1 MRISGLQKLTLLDF
15 PQVVSCIVFT
25 QGCNFRCP
33 FCHNSTLVEGEPEE
47 EISAEEIFEFLKKRK
62 GLLDGVVIT
71 GGEPLIQKDIRDF
84 AEKLKEMGYL
94 VKLDT
99 NGTNPQKLKELV
111 EAKLIDYVAMDIK
124 NSPEGYEK
132 ATGVA
137 TLLDKITES
146 KEFLL
151 KATVPYEFRTT
162 VVKGI
167 HTKENLI
174 SLAEWIKGAEQYFL
188 QQYKDSGSILSP
200 TGLSP
205 FSEAEMKEFLS
216 EILPIIPTA
225 KIKNL

>member
-1 MRISGLQKLTLLDF
+1 MLISGLQKLTLLDF

-33 FCHNSTLVEGEPEE
+33 FCHNSALVEGENEE
-47 EISAEEIFEFLKKRK
+47 VISAEEIFDFLKKRK

-84 AEKLKEMGYL
+84 VERLKEMGYL

-137 TLLDKITES
+137 TLLDKVTES
-146 KEFLL
+146 KDFLL

-167 HTKENLI
+167 HTKESLI
-174 SLAEWIKGAEQYFL
+174 SLAKWIEGAHQYFL
-188 QQYKDSGSILSP
+188 QQYKDSGAILNP
-200 TGLSP
+200 AGLSP
-205 FSEAEMKEFLS
+205 FSEAEIKEILS

>member
-33 FCHNSTLVEGEPEE
+33 FCHNSALVEGEGEE
-47 EISAEEIFEFLKKRK
+47 RISDEEIFDFLKKRK

-71 GGEPLIQKDIRDF
+71 GGEPLLQKDIRDF
-84 AEKLKEMGYL
+84 AEKLKDMGYL

-99 NGTNPQKLKELV
+99 NGTNPHLLKELV
-111 EAKLIDYVAMDIK
+111 EAKLVDYVAMDIK
-124 NSPEGYEK
+124 NSPEEYPA
-132 ATGVA
+132 ATGV
-137 TLLDKITES
+137 TGLIDKVTES
-146 KEFLL
+146 KDFLL
-151 KATVPYEFRTT
+151 KNTVPYEFRTT

-167 HTKENLI
+167 HTKESLI
-174 SLAEWIKGAEQYFL
+174 SLAKWIEGAGQYFL
-188 QQYKDSGSILSP
+188 QQYKDSGAILNP

-205 FSEAEMKEFLS
+205 FSEAEIKEILS

>member
-1 MRISGLQKLTLLDF
+1 MYVSGLQKLTLLDF

-33 FCHNSTLVEGEPEE
+33 FCHNSGLVEGVGEE
-47 EISAEEIFEFLKKRK
+47 EISTEEILDFLKKRK

-84 AEKLKEMGYL
+84 VEMIKELGYL

-111 EAKLIDYVAMDIK
+111 EARLIDYVAMDIK
-124 NSPEGYEK
+124 NSPEEYSK
-132 ATGVA
+132 ATGV
-137 TLLDKITES
+137 TGLMDKVTES
-146 KEFLL
+146 KDFLL
-151 KATVPYEFRTT
+151 KGAVPYEFRTT

-167 HTKENLI
+167 HTKESLV
-174 SLAEWIKGAEQYFL
+174 SLAKWIEGARQYFL

-200 TGLSP
+200 AGLSP
-205 FSEAEMKEFLS
+205 FSEAEMKGFLS

-225 KIKNL
+225 KIK

>member
-25 QGCNFRCP
+25 HGCNFRCP
-33 FCHNSTLVEGEPEE
+33 FCHNSTLVEGDFNE
-47 EISAEEIFEFLKKRK
+47 EIAPQEIFDFLKKRK

-71 GGEPLIQKDIRDF
+71 GGEPLVQPDIRDF
-84 AEKLKEMGYL
+84 VEELKKMDYL

-99 NGTNPQKLKELV
+99 NGTNPNMLKELV
-111 EAKLIDYVAMDIK
+111 EAKLIDYVAMDVK
-124 NSPEGYEK
+124 NSLEEYPK
-132 ATGVA
+132 ATGVSG
-137 TLLDKITES
+137 LLDKVTES
-146 KEFLL
+146 KDFLL
-151 KATVPYEFRTT
+151 KGTVPYEFRTT

-167 HTKENLI
+167 HTKESLV
-174 SLAEWIKGAEQYFL
+174 SLAKWIRGAEQYFL
-188 QQYKDSGSILSP
+188 QQYKDSGSILNP
-200 TGLSP
+200 QGLSS

>member
-1 MRISGLQKLTLLDF
+1 MYVSGLQKLTLLDF

-47 EISAEEIFEFLKKRK
+47 EISTEKIFEFLKKRK

-71 GGEPLIQKDIRDF
+71 GGEPLIQKDIRGF
-84 AEKLKEMGYL
+84 VEKLKEMGYL

-99 NGTNPQKLKELV
+99 NGTNPKMLKELV
-111 EAKLIDYVAMDIK
+111 EAELIDYVAIDIK
-124 NSPEGYEK
+124 NSPEEYDK
-132 ATGVA
+132 ATGV
-137 TLLDKITES
+137 TGLMDKVTES
-146 KEFLL
+146 KDFLI
-151 KATVPYEFRTT
+151 KGTVPYEFRTT

-167 HTKENLI
+167 HTKE
-174 SLAEWIKGAEQYFL
+174 SLVTLAKWIKGAEHYFL

-200 TGLSP
+200 AGLSP
-205 FSEAEMKEFLS
+205 FSEAEMKEFLT